1 MTFNTVN
8 TVNTKKEQL
17 QSGYFKVGNGETTIL
32 ILGSCR
38 SIPYM
43 NYFTSLNY
51 ENGGWFNINFIDP
64 FYHNWDESDQRVDY
78 DKALLECEKNVS
90 LLEMLKNVDIFIHEF
105 YNNSGMFN
113 CDKNANKNIYQF
125 VLNPKVDVCIPN
137 YNDRFILFG
146 DIVTFDAEMRKKAMQ
161 DMNVISELS
170 EQTQKEIFEIS
181 QQNLNKFYQI
191 CRLSDIP
198 EMEQYFKDN
207 FIKRRL
213 FWTYNHVAKDFTYFI
228 FVKLCKKFLGI
239 DLSEQFLRQI
249 YQMPDMFANNY
260 TYLTYYD
267 VKWYGFD
274 WNEEIKQLRDK
285 L

>member
-1 MTFNTVN
+1 MINTI
-8 TVNTKKEQL
+8 NTKAEQL
-17 QSGYFKVGNGETTIL
+17 SKGFFSTGNGKETVL
-32 ILGSCR
+32 VLGSCR

-43 NYFTSLNY
+43 NYFTELNN
-51 ENGGWFNINFIDP
+51 ENGGRYTINFIDP
-64 FYHNWDESDQRVDY
+64 FYSNWNEKDERVDY
-78 DKALLECEKNVS
+78 EQALMECEKNES
-90 LLEMLKNVDIFIHEF
+90 LLEMFSKVDVFIHE
-105 YNNSGMFN
+105 YYGNAGLFN
-113 CDKNANKNIYQF
+113 CDKTAGKNIYQF
-125 VLNPKVDVCIPN
+125 RLNPKIDVCIPN
-137 YNDRFILFG
+137 YNDRFVLFG
-146 DIVTFDAEMRKKAMQ
+146 DIVTFDTEMRKKAMQ
-161 DMNVISELS
+161 DFNVIGGLS
-170 EQTQKEIFEIS
+170 EQTQKEIFDIS
-181 QQNLNKFYQI
+181 QQNLNKFYEI

-207 FIKRRL
+207 FTKRRL

-239 DLSEQFLRQI
+239 DLSEQFIRQI

-260 TYLTYYD
+260 TYLTFYD